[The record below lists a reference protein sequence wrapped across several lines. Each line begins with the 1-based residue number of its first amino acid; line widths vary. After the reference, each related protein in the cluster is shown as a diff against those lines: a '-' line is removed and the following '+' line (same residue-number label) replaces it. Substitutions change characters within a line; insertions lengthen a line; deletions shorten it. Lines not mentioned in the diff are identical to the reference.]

1 MGFKSLTLEFLVLLL
16 VSIALVPS
24 CVFAF
29 VVCLLLAVDPF
40 PCLLLV
46 VVAQTPLFLLV
57 LCLTI
62 IGGLELFASIYVN
75 TPGVGL
81 LSLVVVDAHHPFAIK
96 LLKSHTFFQ
105 CSCWKAF
112 EVALATR

>member
-1 MGFKSLTLEFLVLLL
+1 MLLL

-24 CVFAF
+24 CLFAF
-29 VVCLLLAVDPF
+29 VVCLLLVVGPF

-46 VVAQTPLFLLV
+46 VVAHNTSVLLV

-75 TPGVGL
+75 TPGAGL

-96 LLKSHTFFQ
+96 LLKSHTLFQ

>member
-1 MGFKSLTLEFLVLLL
+1 MSSAPIGVYSYSSLLL
-16 VSIALVPS
+16 IRFRRLLIACGGPLPLPIA
-24 CVFAF
+24 CGGGT
-29 VVCLLLAVDPF
+29 
-40 PCLLLV
+40 
-46 VVAQTPLFLLV
+46 TPLFLLV

-62 IGGLELFASIYVN
+62 IGGLELFASTYIY
-75 TPGVGL
+75 TPGVCL
-81 LSLVVVDAHHPFAIK
+81 FSLVVVDAHHPFAIK